1 MSFLPLI
8 PDQNGIIMRKNMEKR
23 IITETR
29 KKIFNYISLIINL
42 LIIGFTVYAVSQFF
56 TGTGDGNMAVQ
67 KETCFRYFTVDSNIL
82 AAIMSAVMLIFNIK
96 KIRNKD
102 AKLPKLVGT
111 LKFMSTVSVTLT
123 MITACFFLS
132 TIYSF
137 QMMISGNCFF
147 LHLITPLIAI
157 LACTVFEADGK
168 MSFKAMLSGLIPT
181 VVYGAVYVVMVL
193 ILGKENGGWEDF
205 YSFNSGILENKWYLS
220 IVIML
225 FATFLI
231 SLALRA
237 INNGIVK
244 ALGKKTER
252 TE

>member
-1 MSFLPLI
+1 
-8 PDQNGIIMRKNMEKR
+8 
-23 IITETR
+23 
-29 KKIFNYISLIINL
+29 
-42 LIIGFTVYAVSQFF
+42 
-56 TGTGDGNMAVQ
+56 
-67 KETCFRYFTVDSNIL
+67 
-82 AAIMSAVMLIFNIK
+82 
-96 KIRNKD
+96 
-102 AKLPKLVGT
+102 
-111 LKFMSTVSVTLT
+111 

-137 QMMISGNCFF
+137 RMMISGNCFF

-157 LACTVFEADGK
+157 LACTVFEADEK

-225 FATFLI
+225 FGTFLI

-237 INNGIVK
+237 IHNGIIKAIDRKKEPVK
-244 ALGKKTER
+244 RG
-252 TE
+252 